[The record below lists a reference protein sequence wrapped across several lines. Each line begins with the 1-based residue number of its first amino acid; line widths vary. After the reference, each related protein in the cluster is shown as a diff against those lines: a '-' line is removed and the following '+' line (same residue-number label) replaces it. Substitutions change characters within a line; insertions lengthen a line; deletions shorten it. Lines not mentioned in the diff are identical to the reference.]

1 MTPPSPSPPSELGW
15 LWLGACLHCA
25 LALAKWCS
33 LRPRQGPEPGPGPRP
48 GSTPEARSSGQGL
61 GVEGKGWGQGPQGR
75 GRGRERA
82 IGTFSQSCWSIWIC
96 VSICGSSICISSA
109 GQRATPSL
117 CPCASYLATMNFEDE
132 EALRE
137 TEEGAMDNEP
147 EEALRDFESAPAMLR
162 QRLCQT
168 SPLLRSHPCQLSLT
182 PSSKSWQNWM

>member
-1 MTPPSPSPPSELGW
+1 MGDPPRPPHRRSLAGYGLVPVFIVHWPWPS
-15 LWLGACLHCA
+15 GALYVQG
-25 LALAKWCS
+25 KEQS
-33 LRPRQGPEPGPGPRP
+33 QGPGQGPRQRQGAA
-48 GSTPEARSSGQGL
+48 ARAWAW
-61 GVEGKGWGQGPQGR
+61 EGKGWGQGPQGEDE
-75 GRGRERA
+75 GERA

-137 TEEGAMDNEP
+137 TEEGAMDNEA
-147 EEALRDFESAPAMLR
+147 EEALRDLESAPAMLR

-182 PSSKSWQNWM
+182 LSSKSWQNWM